1 VRGVFFAS
9 RPFSS
14 DRVPGITD
22 ATTAVRALS
31 SPAAP
36 RPADRLEMSA
46 TAFLL
51 FALLAARRPV
61 TRTPSA
67 PRISPGCG
75 RDRVRSKSRWRESR
89 KRQATLSEELGRL
102 ELQLQIASSEKELL
116 GRLREDYSQRLAA
129 IAVERSAAERA
140 ALGSRRALLARA
152 RLLHR
157 FGRFGYLRILLEAE
171 DVPAFVQ
178 SVALLDSLARRD
190 ARLLTAHHASET
202 RLEAGLAR
210 EHALKVETDRPLRA
224 HPPGGKSDR
233 FAQGGAREPPGEAE
247 VVFRD
252 PAARRVAVLSDKATR
267 LEGLLARLSQRPEE
281 PVGPSGGIRPWKG
294 VLDWPARGT
303 LTETF
308 GRHRHPKF
316 DAWTQ
321 SNGISIS
328 LPAGTSVR
336 AIYAGKAGVR
346 AVAGGVREPRHPG
359 SRRRRLHALCVAAGG
374 VGPRGHLR
382 PAGTPVGLA
391 GTGPG
396 GTSPASTSRC
406 GIDRRRVIPWR
417 G

>member
-1 VRGVFFAS
+1 
-9 RPFSS
+9 
-14 DRVPGITD
+14 
-22 ATTAVRALS
+22 
-31 SPAAP
+31 
-36 RPADRLEMSA
+36 MSA

-51 FALLAARRPV
+51 FALLAAP
-61 TRTPSA
+61 A
-67 PRISPGCG
+67 PGDADSERAADLARLRARIGSLE
-75 RDRVRSKSRWRESR
+75 RQVAESR

-116 GRLREDYSQRLAA
+116 GRLREDYAERLAA

-171 DVPAFVQ
+171 DVPAFVS

-190 ARLLTAHHASET
+190 ARLLTEHHASET

-210 EHALKVETDRPLRA
+210 EHALKVETDRLYARTRQEESRIA
-224 HPPGGKSDR
+224 SLK
-233 FAQGGAREPPGEAE
+233 AARESLLAKQKS
-247 VVFRD
+247 FS
-252 PAARRVAVLSDKATR
+252 ATQRREVAVLSDKATR

-281 PVGPSGGIRPWKG
+281 PVGPAGGIRPWKG

-308 GRHRHPKF
+308 GRHRHPRF

-336 AIYAGKAGVR
+336 AIYAGKAVYAQWLAEYGNLVILDHGDGVFTLYAWLQAVSVR
-346 AVAGGVREPRHPG
+346 AGTYV
-359 SRRRRLHALCVAAGG
+359 
-374 VGPRGHLR
+374 
-382 PAGTPVGLA
+382 PAGTTVGLA

-396 GTSPASTSRC
+396 RDEAGVYFEVR
-406 GIDRRRVIPWR
+406 DRQRPSDPVAWLR
-417 G
+417 